1 MSINKWRTLK
11 LWHSFVRIHVSSE
24 ACTIFDKQQ
33 KFIYVCH
40 PMNYI
45 DSTSKKHHN
54 ASQFRMLP
62 TNTDSG
68 SCKQA
73 CAIDCGTHTGISD
86 KYQQRNATWHS
97 HPNVPLYPIQFS
109 YTMYISAASE
119 HSMSVF
125 VAHCTIVWDREQY
138 FPFSTKQ
145 YSYIVRSK
153 KSKMKNEALWEI
165 VSWFRPSLSR
175 SIFANHRRPRRYA
188 QRYSSE
194 HCS

>member
-1 MSINKWRTLK
+1 MFVIPWIILIARQKSITMRHNFGCYLPTRIPGHANKRAPLIVEHTQAFPTNINKGTP
-11 LWHSFVRIHVSSE
+11 HD
-24 ACTIFDKQQ
+24 T
-33 KFIYVCH
+33 
-40 PMNYI
+40 
-45 DSTSKKHHN
+45 
-54 ASQFRMLP
+54 P
-62 TNTDSG
+62 TPT
-68 SCKQA
+68 
-73 CAIDCGTHTGISD
+73 
-86 KYQQRNATWHS
+86 S

-153 KSKMKNEALWEI
+153 KSKMKNDALWEI